1 MFGPDAL
8 VASQVPEALTLLEKV
23 FIKTKLTV
31 DYYQHLKRITINV
44 HNVQEIWNGEWEYS
58 IVHSK

>member
-8 VASQVPEALTLLEKV
+8 AASQVPEALSLLEKV

-31 DYYQHLKRITINV
+31 YYYQHLKRITINV
-44 HNVQEIWNGEWEYS
+44 HNVQEI
-58 IVHSK
+58 